1 MAITE
6 KERLLD
12 AAKRKTV
19 DRPPCICPGG
29 MMNMMFQEIMEQ
41 SGYRWPEAHSDPE
54 KMAGLVNALHDA
66 GGFENFGVP
75 FDMTVEAEAM
85 GATVN
90 MGDLLC
96 EPHVV
101 SSPLASSAEVEK
113 LHPMDLEHGRAKT
126 VLDAIR
132 ILNGQNSG
140 TPIIGTVTGAVSTA
154 GTLVDMSVLMRECL
168 KKPDAVKALFDYV
181 NQQLIRYTRAMVD
194 AGADV
199 ICIAEPSGTGEILGP
214 AKFRKYTIA
223 YANELLDAVE
233 VPVKIVHIC
242 GSLHAV
248 YDLLDEFHCDA
259 FSVESCVPLR
269 TVAPYLQHKALMG
282 NIGTQ
287 ALCEQPPEK
296 ISAMVHTAAVSGADI
311 IAPACGIS
319 TLTPLANVRAMV
331 NASRAENGGASWQK

>member
-1 MAITE
+1 MDTTE
-6 KERLLD
+6 KARLL
-12 AAKRKTV
+12 AASKRQAV
-19 DRPPCICPGG
+19 DRPPCVCPGG

-41 SGYRWPEAHSDPE
+41 SGFRWPEAHTDPV
-54 KMAGLVNALHDA
+54 KMAGLVTALHNA

-101 SSPLASSAEVEK
+101 ASPLASSAELEK
-113 LHPMDLEHGRAKT
+113 LHPIDLEHGRTRT

-132 ILNGQNSG
+132 ILKEQSAD
-140 TPIIGTVTGAVSTA
+140 TPIIGTVTGTVSTA

-168 KKPDAVKALFDYV
+168 KKPGTVAKLFDAV
-181 NQQLIRYTRAMVD
+181 NRQLIRYTQAMID
-194 AGADV
+194 AGADA
-199 ICIAEPSGTGEILGP
+199 ICVAEPSGTGEILGP
-214 AKFRKYTIA
+214 AKFRKYTIT
-223 YANELLDAVE
+223 YANALLDAVD
-233 VPVKIVHIC
+233 VPIKIVHIC

-248 YDLLDEFHCDA
+248 YDLLGEFHCDV
-259 FSVESCVPLR
+259 FSVESCVPLQ
-269 TVAPYLQHKALMG
+269 TVAPYLKGKALMG

-287 ALCEQPPEK
+287 ALCEQSPEK
-296 ISAMVHTAAVSGADI
+296 ISAMVRIAVQNGAGI
-311 IAPACGIS
+311 VAPACGLS

-331 NASRAENGGASWQK
+331 DAARE